1 MAARSRMTRGTSC
14 GTLWPTGRRTAPR
27 GRAVAGSRRARGPL
41 AALGTALCL
50 AACGAHAGRSSS
62 TAAAAQPT
70 TGSSTATTTTS
81 RSSPGGPL
89 SSLPL
94 SVSPATGHPTSV
106 LRFAFSPHARSGRV
120 GQVSISFT
128 LIVSGGHG
136 SGCVGA
142 HSEAVPVAR
151 PGQPVSVGVGP
162 TELGGPWCPGTYRA
176 RVDELARP
184 SCAPGQMCPQ
194 FIRIV
199 AVFGPSGFRIER

>member
-1 MAARSRMTRGTSC
+1 M
-14 GTLWPTGRRTAPR
+14 
-27 GRAVAGSRRARGPL
+27 
-41 AALGTALCL
+41 
-50 AACGAHAGRSSS
+50 
-62 TAAAAQPT
+62 
-70 TGSSTATTTTS
+70 
-81 RSSPGGPL
+81 
-89 SSLPL
+89 
-94 SVSPATGHPTSV
+94 

-184 SCAPGQMCPQ
+184 SCAPAQMCPQ